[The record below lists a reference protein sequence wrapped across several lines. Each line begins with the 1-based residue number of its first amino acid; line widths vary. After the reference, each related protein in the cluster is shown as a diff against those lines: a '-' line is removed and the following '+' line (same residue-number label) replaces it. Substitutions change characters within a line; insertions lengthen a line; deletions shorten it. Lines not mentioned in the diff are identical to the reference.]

1 MLAKKT
7 AAVAAVAAVSLTAA
21 ACSVSTPGPEVEA
34 EAEAQTQEVEQTETV
49 TEVEREATQATTAT
63 ATETATEA
71 TTETVAA
78 AGKAGSESTAEYS
91 NSDCA
96 TAAFPSTCEET
107 HMDPSGAY
115 RLVPKDVRAG
125 DHDTFDRVV
134 FEFSGPGMPGW
145 TTRYTNEPLHQ
156 ASGLPLEVADGTH
169 LEVMVHGTPWAQ
181 PWPEWLNSGY
191 LDVAAGGVKNIYS
204 AGAFEGE
211 SQWVIDVERERPY
224 FVYTMDNPTRLVIE
238 FSN

>member
-1 MLAKKT
+1 MFTKKT

-21 ACSVSTPGPEVEA
+21 ACSASTPGPETET
-34 EAEAQTQEVEQTETV
+34 QTQEVEQSETATETK
-49 TEVEREATQATTAT
+49 TAATTETSTGATT
-63 ATETATEA
+63 ATETAPEA
-71 TTETVAA
+71 TTETVTA
-78 AGKAGSESTAEYS
+78 AGKTESETAGGYS

-96 TAAFPSTCEET
+96 TATFPSTCEET

-115 RLVPKDVRAG
+115 RLVPEDVRAG
-125 DHDTFDRVV
+125 DHGTFDRVV
-134 FEFSGPGMPGW
+134 FEFDGPGMPGW
-145 TTRYTNEPLHQ
+145 TTRYTDEPLHQ
-156 ASGLPLEVADGTH
+156 ASGLPLEVSDGTH

>member
-21 ACSVSTPGPEVEA
+21 ACSDSTTEPETET
-34 EAEAQTQEVEQTETV
+34 QTQEVEQTETA
-49 TEVEREATQATTAT
+49 TEVERETSTQVTT

-78 AGKAGSESTAEYS
+78 AGKAGSEATAEYS

-96 TAAFPSTCEET
+96 TAAFPSTCEKT

-145 TTRYTNEPLHQ
+145 TTRYTDEPLHQ